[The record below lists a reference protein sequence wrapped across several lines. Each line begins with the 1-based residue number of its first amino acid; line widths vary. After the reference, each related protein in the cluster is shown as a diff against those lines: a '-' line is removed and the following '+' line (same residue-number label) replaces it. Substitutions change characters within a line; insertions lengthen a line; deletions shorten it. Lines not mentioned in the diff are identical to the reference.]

1 MPTLNPRLTITLK
14 PQLSAQL
21 RRLSELTGNSQSALI
36 AEMLEGSSGAFDK
49 FIRVLEA
56 ARDAKE
62 SMRGHIPAELE
73 LAHQRIEQ
81 QLGLDLGSSGD
92 GGRPVLDVG
101 EKINRRSAPGASTPI
116 SNRGVRSDEN
126 AIKSVAPEPEPPMPR
141 ALKRRMKFRGGR

>member
-14 PQLSAQL
+14 PQLAAQL

-36 AEMLEGSSGAFDK
+36 AEMLEGSSVAFDK

-81 QLGLDLGSSGD
+81 QLGLDLGGSGD
-92 GGRPVLDVG
+92 VSRPVLDVA
-101 EKINRRSAPGASTPI
+101 ENINRRSAPVASTPI

-126 AIKSVAPEPEPPMPR
+126 AIKSIASDPLSSGTR
-141 ALKRRMKFRGGR
+141 AQKRRMKFRGGR